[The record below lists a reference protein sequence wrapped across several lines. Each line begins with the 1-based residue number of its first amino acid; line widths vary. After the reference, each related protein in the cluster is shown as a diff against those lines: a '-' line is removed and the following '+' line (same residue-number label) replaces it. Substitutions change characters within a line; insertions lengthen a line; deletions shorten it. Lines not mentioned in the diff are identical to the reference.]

1 MARILVIDDDDLV
14 CEVVART
21 LASAGHD
28 VRQTCDAVS
37 GLSLFRA
44 APVDIVVTDLALPH
58 MTGFE
63 LISTLRGEGAKV
75 PIIAI
80 SGSFVV
86 SDLEL
91 IREVQSHIS
100 VQLLGKPF
108 SDDQLLKAVS
118 AALAIA
124 AE

>member
-1 MARILVIDDDDLV
+1 MARILVIDDDNLV
-14 CEVVART
+14 CEVVGRT
-21 LASAGHD
+21 LLCAGHE
-28 VRQTCDAVS
+28 VRQAGDGVT
-37 GLSLFRA
+37 GLSVLRE
-44 APVDIVVTDLALPH
+44 APVDVVVTNLAMPR

-63 LISTLRGEGAKV
+63 LISTLRTGGVRV
-75 PIIAI
+75 PIIVI

-91 IREVQSHIS
+91 IRQAQSHLS

-124 AE
+124 SL